1 MNSGQGRFLETDDTL
16 TPEAIENLILEKSL
30 QNLNIILIKN
40 RDYTAVEHAELE
52 VLKWVPQNS
61 ETSIYEI

>member
-1 MNSGQGRFLETDDTL
+1 MKTL
-16 TPEAIENLILEKSL
+16 NRKILEKSL